1 METEESE
8 TSPICLSDQINILAK
23 FQLPRSPH
31 FGFRAF
37 ESFMGLVFFTHPSTM
52 AGVQE
57 SDREDDEEVMDD
69 GEDDSESDENEMY
82 SNIE

>member
-1 METEESE
+1 MIRKAEEN
-8 TSPICLSDQINILAK
+8 PLAMSDDDK
-23 FQLPRSPH
+23 
-31 FGFRAF
+31 AF
-37 ESFMGLVFFTHPSTM
+37 WSYIVKKDRPSTM